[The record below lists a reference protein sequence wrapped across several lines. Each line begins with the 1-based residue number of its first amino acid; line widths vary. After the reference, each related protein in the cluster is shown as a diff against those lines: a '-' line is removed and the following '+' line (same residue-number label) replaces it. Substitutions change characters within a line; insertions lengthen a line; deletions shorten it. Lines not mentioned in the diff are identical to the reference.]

1 MCASIIINIIY
12 GRCEMAQVHEKF
24 INNYLYKKSALLSTQ
39 LISAVKKEFPNCNET
54 NIRKIISNAAKK
66 GLINSS
72 APMTFGNN
80 QYAYFSAN
88 KNLSYEILRHLI
100 QEHKPT
106 LFRVITALRL
116 NKGILTLNEL
126 YKISGCKTSGKSNVL
141 TVKDILDDLTLLDY
155 ANYDF
160 DGNIK
165 FTYSKNI
172 LSDKDTSYHLC
183 EIRVAEESTL
193 LSCAITWLKK
203 INIIDSQMVLFK
215 GETNHYEGVKMN
227 NTYWDATLFT
237 TSTGYKDYSQNEKSI
252 VVLDFLYNRPYEE
265 FDVDGF
271 LARINMSIHSV
282 KNKKR
287 KILPIIFAPSF
298 SSPAIA
304 KIKSS
309 SILMFDFN
317 SIFGKNALDIVK
329 RHVRMQKA
337 SEVNTEDISK
347 LLEEINRSNMADNY
361 SNIKGDLFE
370 YLMRPVFEK
379 IWQGAN
385 ITHRKKIGDFEYDYI
400 IETLSE
406 YIVIEL
412 KGYKQ
417 NSFIKLG
424 KFDKE
429 KQKPQRDTVKWFLS
443 HTFPK
448 VKKIYETNPTNRKV
462 KLCYI
467 TTASFDE
474 NALKTLDDKNKSNE
488 KPNDI
493 DCYYDGNKLRDL
505 LKKYS
510 ADNELQILTTGTSAN
525 FV

>member
-1 MCASIIINIIY
+1 
-12 GRCEMAQVHEKF
+12 MAQVHEKF
-24 INNYLYKKSALLSTQ
+24 IKNYLYKKPAILSTQ

-54 NIRKIISNAAKK
+54 NIRKIISNTAKK

-88 KNLSYEILRHLI
+88 KKLSYDILRHLI
-100 QEHKPT
+100 QDHKPT
-106 LFRVITALRL
+106 LFRVITALHL
-116 NKGILTLNEL
+116 NNGILTLNEL
-126 YKISGCKTSGKSNVL
+126 YKISGCKSSGKSNVL
-141 TVKDILDDLTLLDY
+141 TVKDILNDLTLLDY

-160 DGNIK
+160 DGDIK
-165 FTYSKNI
+165 FIYSKQIENA
-172 LSDKDTSYHLC
+172 KDSVYQLC
-183 EIRVAEESTL
+183 ETRLAEESIL

-203 INIIDSQMVLFK
+203 INMIDSQIVVFK
-215 GETNHYEGVKMN
+215 GKTNNYNGVEMN
-227 NTYWDATLFT
+227 NTYWDATSFT
-237 TSTGYKDYSQNEKSI
+237 TTVGYKDYSQDEKSI
-252 VVLDFLYNRPYEE
+252 VVLDFLYNRPYEA
-265 FDVDGF
+265 FDLDGF
-271 LARINMSIHSV
+271 LARINMTIHSV
-282 KNKKR
+282 KTKKR

-298 SSPAIA
+298 SRAAIS

-309 SILMFDFN
+309 SIIMFDFN
-317 SIFGKNALDIVK
+317 SVFGTNALDIVK
-329 RHVRMQKA
+329 RHVSMQQA
-337 SEVNTEDISK
+337 TEVDPKDISD
-347 LLEEINRSNMADNY
+347 LLDQIEHSNMSDNY

-379 IWQGAN
+379 IWNGAN
-385 ITHRKKIGDFEYDYI
+385 ISHSVTAKGFEYDYI
-400 IETLSE
+400 IEAASE
-406 YIVIEL
+406 YIIIEL

-417 NSFIKLG
+417 DSIIKLG
-424 KFDKE
+424 KFNDK

-448 VKKIYETNPTNRKV
+448 AKEVYETNPTNRKV

-474 NALKTLDDKNKSNE
+474 DAIKALEDKNKSKE

-493 DCYYDGNKLRDL
+493 DCYYDGNKLRKL

-510 ADNELQILTTGTSAN
+510 ADNELQILNRYYLTEPE
-525 FV
+525 F

>member
-1 MCASIIINIIY
+1 
-12 GRCEMAQVHEKF
+12 MAQVHEKF
-24 INNYLYKKSALLSTQ
+24 IKNYLYKKPAILSTQ

-54 NIRKIISNAAKK
+54 NIRKIISNTAKK

-88 KNLSYEILRHLI
+88 KKLSYEILRHLI

-126 YKISGCKTSGKSNVL
+126 YKISGCKTSGNSNFL
-141 TVKDILDDLTLLDY
+141 TVKDILNDLTLLDL

-160 DGNIK
+160 DGDIK
-165 FTYSKNI
+165 FIYSKRI
-172 LSDKDTSYHLC
+172 ESAKDHAYQLC
-183 EIRVAEESTL
+183 ETRLAEESTL

-203 INIIDSQMVLFK
+203 ANIIDSQKVIFK
-215 GETNHYEGVKMN
+215 GKTNNYNGIEMN
-227 NTYWDATLFT
+227 NTYWDATTFT
-237 TSTGYKDYSQNEKSI
+237 TTVGYKDYSQNEKTI
-252 VVLDFLYNRPYEE
+252 VVIDFLYNREYQE
-265 FDVDGF
+265 FDLKGF
-271 LARINMSIHSV
+271 LSRINMTIHSV

-298 SSPAIA
+298 NPSAIS
-304 KIKSS
+304 KIRSS
-309 SILMFDFN
+309 SIMMFDFN
-317 SIFGKNALDIVK
+317 SVFGTNALDIVK

-337 SEVNTEDISK
+337 SAVEPKEISD
-347 LLEEINRSNMADNY
+347 LLDRIENSNMPDNY

-379 IWQGAN
+379 IWNGAN
-385 ITHRKKIGDFEYDYI
+385 ISHSVTVNGLEYDYI

-417 NSFIKLG
+417 DSIIKLG
-424 KFDKE
+424 KFDNK

-443 HTFPK
+443 YTFPS
-448 VKKIYETNPTNRKV
+448 VKKVYEKNPNNREV

-467 TTASFDE
+467 TTASFNE
-474 NALKTLDDKNKSNE
+474 EALKALNSKNQSKE

-493 DCYYDGNKLRDL
+493 DCYYDGNKLRSL
-505 LKKYS
+505 FKKCS
-510 ADNELQILTTGTSAN
+510 ADNELQILNRYYLTEPE
-525 FV
+525 F